1 MAAVGLRYGAF
12 DFRVDP
18 DGAPWFLECNPEG
31 QYLWIEIETG
41 GSRSPAPSRSRS
53 PGGTR
58 ALAGEGQHAADR
70 GKGG

>member
-12 DFRVDP
+12 DFRVDR

-41 GSRSPAPSRSRS
+41 LAISRAIAF
-53 PGGTR
+53 
-58 ALAGEGQHAADR
+58 ALAGRDPRTAG
-70 GKGG
+70 